1 MDQQFLESIA
11 SKLNAATEE
20 MVEKTVNEM
29 LNSDEWVAKIERLAT
44 QRILDKVSSK
54 INAIDVNL
62 AIKDVVLE
70 NDSMARYEIKI
81 NEIGKKIKEKEE
93 QRNYFLK
100 KFGLK

>member
-1 MDQQFLESIA
+1 MSY
-11 SKLNAATEE
+11 
-20 MVEKTVNEM
+20 
-29 LNSDEWVAKIERLAT
+29 RLAQKSAET
-44 QRILDKVSSK
+44 LYEKRKWILKPYKCNVCKKFHLYTSFKDK
-54 INAIDVNL
+54 AYYER
-62 AIKDVVLE
+62 KDVVLE